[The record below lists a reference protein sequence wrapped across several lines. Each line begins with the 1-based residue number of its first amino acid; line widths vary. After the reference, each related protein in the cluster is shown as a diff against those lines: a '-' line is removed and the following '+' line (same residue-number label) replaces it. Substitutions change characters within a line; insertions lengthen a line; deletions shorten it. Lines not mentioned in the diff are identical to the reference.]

1 MEEIKKHVDAFV
13 KTNIT
18 TKDAVAK
25 GIGMSRSSFYE
36 KLAGKSPWMLDE
48 AIALADFMGITISQL
63 IS

>member
-36 KLAGKSPWMLDE
+36 KLAGRSPWMLDE